1 MFMLEILTVR
11 NKGKSCSAL
20 LFILLFVLPF
30 FTGCAS
36 MHEMAWHE
44 GFAETGALKKPASE
58 SAAPLEASTTSNQEK
73 GQGTVPAKKTQQ
85 AESHHVGGEK
95 PAPVLG
101 QSPGVKPSSQAG
113 PPAIPPHRPR
123 ELVKEKSIHVE
134 LAFDNAD
141 LYEVLDA
148 TLYELFKVNYMVDP
162 SLKAKV
168 SFHISGDYTRSQFVN
183 ILNNT
188 LQLDNLAIVRGPG
201 DIFKIV
207 RRPMSAG
214 VANAPLDREGDAGVG
229 DITRMI
235 RLRYISSAAALRN
248 VSPFMSRGAILTE
261 DAMTNSLIVTD
272 TSDNIDK
279 AAAILSALDV
289 PYFKDISWR
298 LFPVKEIDASDLAKD
313 LDTVFKT
320 GGLFDRP
327 GVDKGAFQ
335 IIPLKTMNALLV
347 VSKWPSIMTLI
358 GKWVNAMDHADDSGT
373 NVFVYFVQNGS
384 AKELAD
390 ILKQVYG
397 GSAAPKSDKVALVK
411 PVQKPTEAGGV
422 GNVSGN
428 VEIIPDETNNAVV
441 IKASA
446 RDYALIKK
454 VLQRL
459 DIVPRQVL
467 IDVMVAEVG
476 LTGSLQYGVEWYLQ
490 GRNSGYTMQGSLDD
504 GTSRPIMNSSNSST
518 LGGFSYAVY
527 NPVNFLRGLMYALGT
542 DDDVQILSSPNILA
556 VDNKEASI
564 EVGDELPSVTGQIT
578 DITSGTTLTNTV
590 QYIKTGILL
599 KVTPHINS
607 GGLVKME
614 ISQQVSDA
622 GALNQALQSYT
633 ITNRTVTT
641 SLVAKDGQT
650 IVIGG
655 LIKSKKTNSQAGIP
669 FLRKIPILGYLF
681 GGGTKESQKTELIFL
696 ITPHVITSRTQ
707 ADAITKEFSERVHD
721 LKNMIKEK
729 TNG

>member
-1 MFMLEILTVR
+1 
-11 NKGKSCSAL
+11 
-20 LFILLFVLPF
+20 
-30 FTGCAS
+30 
-36 MHEMAWHE
+36 
-44 GFAETGALKKPASE
+44 
-58 SAAPLEASTTSNQEK
+58 
-73 GQGTVPAKKTQQ
+73 
-85 AESHHVGGEK
+85 
-95 PAPVLG
+95 
-101 QSPGVKPSSQAG
+101 
-113 PPAIPPHRPR
+113 
-123 ELVKEKSIHVE
+123 
-134 LAFDNAD
+134 
-141 LYEVLDA
+141 
-148 TLYELFKVNYMVDP
+148 VDP

-168 SFHISGDYTRSQFVN
+168 SFHISGDYTRSQFIN

-188 LQLDNLAIVRGPG
+188 LQLDNLAIVKGPG

-214 VANAPLDREGDAGVG
+214 VANAPLDNEGGAGVG

-235 RLRYISSAAALRN
+235 RLRYISAASALKN
-248 VSPFMSRGAILTE
+248 ISPFMSRGAILTQ
-261 DAMTNSLIVTD
+261 DAMTNALIMTD
-272 TSDNIDK
+272 TPDNIAK
-279 AAAILSALDV
+279 AAAILGALDV
-289 PYFKDISWR
+289 PYFESVSWR
-298 LFPVKEIDASDLAKD
+298 LFPVKEVDASDLAKD

-327 GVDKGAFQ
+327 GTDKGAFQ

-347 VSKWPSIMTLI
+347 ISKWPSIMTLI
-358 GKWVNAMDHADDSGT
+358 EKWVTVMDHADDSGT

-384 AKELAD
+384 AAELAD

-397 GSAAPKSDKVALVK
+397 GAATPKSNKVAIVK
-411 PVQKPTEAGGV
+411 PVKKPTEAGGT
-422 GNVSGN
+422 GDVSGK
-428 VEIIPDETNNAVV
+428 VEIIPDETNNAIV

-454 VLQRL
+454 VLERL

-467 IDVMVAEVG
+467 IDVMVAEVS
-476 LTGSLQYGVEWYLQ
+476 LTGSLKYGVELYLE
-490 GRNSGYTMQGSLDD
+490 GHTSGYTAQGSLYD
-504 GTSRPIMNSSNSST
+504 GTKREIDSALT
-518 LGGFSYAVY
+518 GFSYAIY
-527 NPVNFLRGLMYALGT
+527 NPVNFLRGLIYALGS
-542 DDDVQILSSPNILA
+542 DGDVDVLSSPNILA

-564 EVGDELPSVTGQIT
+564 EVGEDLPSVTGQIT
-578 DITSGTTLTNTV
+578 DTSSGATVTNTV

-614 ISQQVSDA
+614 VSQEVSDK
-622 GALNQALQSYT
+622 GELNQVLQSYT
-633 ITNRTVTT
+633 ITNRRVTT

-650 IVIGG
+650 IIIGG
-655 LIKSKKTNSQAGIP
+655 LIKSKKTNSDAGIP

-681 GGGTKESQKTELIFL
+681 GGGTKETSKTELIFL

-721 LKNMIKEK
+721 LKNLIRKR

>member
-1 MFMLEILTVR
+1 MLEILTVR
-11 NKGKSCSAL
+11 IKGKSCSAL

-36 MHEMAWHE
+36 MHEMAWHG
-44 GFAETGALKKPASE
+44 GFSEAGALKKPASE
-58 SAAPLEASTTSNQEK
+58 SAVPLEGSEASAQKNGEEK
-73 GQGTVPAKKTQQ
+73 APAENIQQ
-85 AESHHVGGEK
+85 TESHQVGSEK
-95 PAPVLG
+95 PKPVLG
-101 QSPGVKPSSQAG
+101 QSPGVKSSSQAG
-113 PPAIPPHRPR
+113 SPASPQHRPR
-123 ELVKEKSIHVE
+123 QLVKEKPIHVE

-235 RLRYISSAAALRN
+235 RLRYISSAAALKN

-261 DAMTNSLIVTD
+261 DAMTNALIMTD

-298 LFPVKEIDASDLAKD
+298 LFPVKEIGVSDLAKD
-313 LDTVFKT
+313 LDTVFKAE
-320 GGLFDRP
+320 GLFTRP
-327 GVDKGAFQ
+327 GMDKGAFQ
-335 IIPLKTMNALLV
+335 IIPLNTMNALLV

-358 GKWVNAMDHADDSGT
+358 GKWVNVMDHADNSGS

-397 GSAAPKSDKVALVK
+397 GSAPTSSNKVAIVK

-422 GNVSGN
+422 GNVSGK
-428 VEIIPDETNNAVV
+428 VEIIPDETNNAIV

-490 GRNSGYTMQGSLDD
+490 GRNNGYTVQGSLDQKV
-504 GTSRPIMNSSNSST
+504 GRPYNT
-518 LGGFSYAVY
+518 PLGSLQGFSLGVY
-527 NPVNFLRGLMYALGT
+527 NPVTFLKGLMYALGS
-542 DDDVQILSSPNILA
+542 DGDVQVLSSPNILA

-622 GALNQALQSYT
+622 GAFNEALQSYT
-633 ITNRTVTT
+633 ITNRSLNT
-641 SLVAKDGQT
+641 SLVAKDGET
-650 IVIGG
+650 IVLGG

-681 GGGTKESQKTELIFL
+681 GGGTKEASKTELIFL
-696 ITPHVITSRTQ
+696 ITPHVITNRTQ
-707 ADAITKEFSERVHD
+707 ADAITREFSERVHD
-721 LKNMIKEK
+721 LKSMLKER
-729 TNG
+729 TDG